1 MGKQFYLTM
10 TEWSDLTM
18 TNMLYLLKHKH
29 YFLCEKAVMR
39 EVFHDLFFRGLQ
51 HFFLVFWTDLT
62 VDYTELH
69 SNYILAL
76 HWE

>member
-39 EVFHDLFFRGLQ
+39 EVFHDLRFTAFFSCLLNRS
-51 HFFLVFWTDLT
+51 DSR
-62 VDYTELH
+62 LH
-69 SNYILAL
+69 
-76 HWE
+76 

>member
-51 HFFLVFWTDLT
+51 HFFSCLLNRSDSR
-62 VDYTELH
+62 LH
-69 SNYILAL
+69 
-76 HWE
+76 